1 MLLARNA
8 RVYITSRDRV
18 KGQQAVDELRKI
30 SEAIHVLHLDLSDL
44 YSVRRA
50 GNAGY
55 MSSSIMRKLLS
66 RVSTC

>member
-1 MLLARNA
+1 MVTWQVLLARNA

-50 GNAGY
+50 AEEF
-55 MSSSIMRKLLS
+55 MR
-66 RVSTC
+66 